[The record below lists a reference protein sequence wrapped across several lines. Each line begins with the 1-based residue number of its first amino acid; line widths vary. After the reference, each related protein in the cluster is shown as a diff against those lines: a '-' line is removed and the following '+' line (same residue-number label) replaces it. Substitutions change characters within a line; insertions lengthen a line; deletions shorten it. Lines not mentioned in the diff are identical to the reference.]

1 MGGGGAGEKDSDDM
15 SIGEEETNDHIKDI
29 NTGGGEG
36 DDEEVKSPEKK
47 KKKKEKK
54 SKKKSVGGGDLILK
68 KGRFS
73 TDSVGVGQA
82 KETMTAEVKEKAA
95 KAKAKQ
101 DYNHKHKR
109 VVLEAS
115 LVCSKEGKD
124 AKYDEFTLGMR
135 ALFKN
140 MQKVDATVVIEPVL
154 VGSGKKLVEP
164 SEIPFNHTE
173 MGKHIQQTGGN
184 KSFDM
189 RKPRKNEKKKGG
201 RRYNDDEDEEG
212 LVDPEVYCSLAI
224 SCDVNPQV
232 VLDRVSCEWG
242 RIGGNRLWV
251 KEISS
256 FTIYKDWVWDL
267 LLA

>member
-1 MGGGGAGEKDSDDM
+1 M
-15 SIGEEETNDHIKDI
+15 SIGEETNDHINDI

-54 SKKKSVGGGDLILK
+54 SKKKSVGGGDSILK

-73 TDSVGVGQA
+73 TDSVGKV
-82 KETMTAEVKEKAA
+82 KETMTAEAKEKAA
-95 KAKAKQ
+95 KAKEKQ

-124 AKYDEFTLGMR
+124 AKYDKFTLGMR

-140 MQKVDATVVIEPVL
+140 MKKVDATVVIEPVL

-164 SEIPFNHTE
+164 SEIPFDHTE
-173 MGKHIQQTGGN
+173 MGTHIQQTGGN

-189 RKPRKNEKKKGG
+189 IGSLGRMRRRKGG
-201 RRYNDDEDEEG
+201 GGIIMMRMRRG
-212 LVDPEVYCSLAI
+212 
-224 SCDVNPQV
+224 
-232 VLDRVSCEWG
+232 
-242 RIGGNRLWV
+242 
-251 KEISS
+251 
-256 FTIYKDWVWDL
+256 
-267 LLA
+267 